1 MCVCTII
8 YKYMVLRSPQ
18 TIQIDGQEIE
28 LTVDLV
34 QFYLRET
41 RRRVV
46 KKQAVEKFFNNL
58 VVQFLLTKK

>member
-1 MCVCTII
+1 
-8 YKYMVLRSPQ
+8 MVLRSPQ